1 MSGGSVLRSLATV
14 VGLLTLGTLLG
25 VAGIV
30 AVLTVSGERDQRV
43 INQSTRSGWRRTVS
57 GNYYDD
63 WGEYRR

>member
-1 MSGGSVLRSLATV
+1 MSGHSPLRSLATV
-14 VGLLTLGTLLG
+14 VGLLTIGALLS

-30 AVLTVSGERDQRV
+30 AVLAVSGERDQRA